1 MINAIEA
8 RKVAE
13 SNNTRKN
20 ALRKVV
26 ENAMMVVDPHIRRVA
41 EAGCY
46 RAVIDRN
53 EIMKNVSGYSFSK
66 KEIIDAVTEELK
78 GYGFKAEPTASY
90 TSIHVEW

>member
-26 ENAMMVVDPHIRRVA
+26 ENVMVAVDPHIRRIA

-46 RAVIDRN
+46 RAVIDRK
-53 EIMKNVSGYSFSK
+53 EIMENASSCFFSK
-66 KEIIDAVTEELK
+66 KEIIDAVVEELK